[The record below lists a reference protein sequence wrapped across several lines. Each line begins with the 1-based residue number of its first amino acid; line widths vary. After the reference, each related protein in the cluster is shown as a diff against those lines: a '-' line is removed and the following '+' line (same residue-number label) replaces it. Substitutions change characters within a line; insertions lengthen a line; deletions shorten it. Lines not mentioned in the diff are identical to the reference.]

1 MGLLMLAP
9 IQPHILPRVAATF
22 AAESLLRAQRLTF
35 DLRAELAARGGSAED
50 FGTAYFVN
58 GAMFGGQRG

>member
-22 AAESLLRAQRLTF
+22 AAEFLAHAQRLTL
-35 DLRAELAARGGSAED
+35 DLRAELAARGGSAEG
-50 FGTAYFVN
+50 FATTYFVR
-58 GAMFGGQRG
+58 GAMVGGRRG